1 MVGVRHPACFP
12 IEERA
17 MRLTLPYMVLVFSF
31 LAFGQEPIPSHA
43 RPKIAVALEGG
54 GSLGFAHIGVLQWM
68 EEHHVAVDYVA
79 GTSMGGLV
87 GGAYATGMRP
97 AEVRELVASIDWNA
111 VLRGTTEYS
120 DLSFRRKE
128 DNRQYPNSLEFG
140 LRHGARFPGGF
151 NSGQQ
156 VDFILDR
163 IALPYSTLKSFDD
176 LPIPFRCIATDL
188 VTRSMHVFKDGSLAQ
203 ALRATMSIPGFFTPV
218 KEHGKIYVDGG
229 LVDNLPT
236 DVAKE
241 MGADIVIAVHLEEGS
256 LSPDAV
262 LSSIATLVQ
271 SFSAVT
277 AVNERR
283 GMQLADVLVRV
294 DVTRFGGANYGN
306 ADPLIAQGYK
316 AAQESAP
323 ALLKF
328 ALDDSA
334 WQAYL
339 AQREER
345 RIKSTPVPSFVEVNG
360 TTPQRAEAIE
370 RELQEHEGRAI
381 DEALLEEKLKV
392 LAATGRFASMDYS
405 IAEVDRRLGLRINAA
420 EKEYAPPTVNPI
432 ISIDGSQYNNVLFS
446 AGARLTFLDVGKPG
460 AELRSDIVAG
470 STYQLSAEYFRP
482 LSHSSHWFIAPQANV
497 GSLPLNLYDRNTQV
511 AGYRLSQVNG
521 GFDLGYMFNRFSEL
535 RVGYEIAWQ
544 SYAPNIGNPNLLP
557 SVSGRQGLSRI
568 RYVLDR
574 LDSPIVPRKGVG
586 VVSEFRLYDSRP
598 AAQENIPALQT
609 TIQFFRPLR
618 RLDSIYFT
626 ASGGS
631 TFGFDKTG
639 VPPFTLGGPL
649 RMSAYGTNEIFT
661 NQYMLFQVG
670 YLRQIGQLPPI
681 LGDKVYFSSLLEL
694 AKPYKTQNV
703 LLNGFPDLPMDVAG
717 GLIVETLFGPAF
729 IGGSWGDSGHRKIF
743 FKLGRVF

>member
-1 MVGVRHPACFP
+1 MRSTFP
-12 IEERA
+12 CI
-17 MRLTLPYMVLVFSF
+17 VLVFSF
-31 LAFGQEPIPSHA
+31 LAFGQEPTSNHA
-43 RPKIAVALEGG
+43 RPTIAVALEGG

-140 LRHGARFPGGF
+140 LRQGARFPGGF

-163 IALPYSTLKSFDD
+163 IALPYSTAKSFDD

-218 KEHGKIYVDGG
+218 KVHGKIYVDGG

-241 MGADIVIAVHLEEGS
+241 MGADIVIAVHLQEGS

-294 DVTRFGGANYGN
+294 DVARFGGANYGN

-339 AQREER
+339 ARREAR
-345 RIKSTPVPSFVEVNG
+345 RIKSTPVPSFVEVKG

-370 RELQEHEGRAI
+370 RELQEHGGRAI
-381 DEALLEEKLKV
+381 DEALLKEKLKV
-392 LAATGRFASMDYS
+392 LTATGRFASMGYS

-432 ISIDGSQYNNVLFS
+432 ILVDGSQYNNVLFS

-460 AELRSDIVAG
+460 AELRSDILAG

-482 LSHSSHWFIAPQANV
+482 LSHSSHWFIAPHGNV
-497 GSLPLNLYDRNTQV
+497 GSLPLNLYNRNTQV

-521 GFDLGYMFNRFSEL
+521 GFDVGYMFNRFSEL
-535 RVGYEIAWQ
+535 RVGYEIGWQ

-717 GLIVETLFGPAF
+717 GLIVETLFGPAY